1 MAYRFEPKRQ
11 YLMPT
16 HFGPMSGPRARPD
29 GSRYPV
35 PDGRMR
41 ETFAISYLSEKAAL
55 ETHLPEGFE
64 LFGDPAVTVTFTYMT
79 GIDWLAGRGYNML
92 GVTVPARV
100 RHKGEWLVGPFLL
113 VLWENL
119 ADPIITG
126 REQLGFNKIWC
137 ELPEPIRVGGNATCF
152 ASWLG
157 HTFARLDV
165 EGLAEAEPSKPA
177 QLPAGHAAASL
188 LHLRYFPK
196 IGALGQ
202 AAVCEPVVSP
212 AASAAGKVL
221 DVRRGTGRLTWAPTR
236 WEDMPTQFH
245 VIEGL
250 RALPM
255 LETRSA
261 VYQRIAGGP
270 DHMAQAL
277 VEG

>member
-1 MAYRFEPKRQ
+1 MSYRFEAQRQ

-16 HFGPMSGPRARPD
+16 HFGPMSGPRAQPD
-29 GSRYPV
+29 GSRFPV

-41 ETFAISYLSEKAAL
+41 EIFSISCLSERSAL
-55 ETHLPEGFE
+55 EARLPEGFE
-64 LFGDPAVTVTFTYMT
+64 LYGDPVFTVTFTYMT
-79 GIDWLAGRGYNML
+79 NIDWLAGRGYNML

-100 RHKGEWLVGPFLL
+100 RHKGAWLVGPFLL

-137 ELPEPIRVGGNATCF
+137 ELPEPIRVGANATCI

-157 HTFARLDV
+157 HSFARLDV
-165 EGLAEAEPSKPA
+165 EGLEDAEPARPV
-177 QLPAGHAAASL
+177 QLPAGHSAASL
-188 LHLRYFPK
+188 LHLRYFPR
-196 IGALGQ
+196 IGALSE

-212 AASAAGKVL
+212 AASAAGKAL
-221 DVRRGTGRLTWAPTR
+221 ETRRGRGELAISATR

-245 VIEGL
+245 IIEGL

-255 LETRSA
+255 REMRSV
-261 VYQRIAGGP
+261 VYQKIAGGP

-277 VEG
+277 IEA